1 MADGNFSN
9 IEGFND
15 GPRREHPGLRA
26 AVAAALLA
34 AVGFVGWQVL
44 PYLAALILVAAP

>member
-15 GPRREHPGLRA
+15 GPRREYPGLRA
-26 AVAAALLA
+26 AVASALLGA
-34 AVGFVGWQVL
+34 LFLAVWAVG
-44 PYLAALILVAAP
+44 PYVAGGILVLAP

>member
-1 MADGNFSN
+1 MTGNNFSD

-34 AVGFVGWQVL
+34 AFGFVGWQVL
-44 PYLAALILVAAP
+44 PYVAMIVIVAAP